1 MKSSKAGAATP
12 VGPAMVD
19 FHGFLVSVQHKKYL
33 ERVYKKEGEFW
44 NRSRFKSK
52 EVISGALE
60 CLGRILVIA
69 HSPWS
74 QISGAEL
81 KEMVTGL
88 DDIAETG
95 LVLTCL
101 ASCTSN
107 VRAILK
113 MREHRLQIE
122 AKLKEA
128 NNKFDA
134 SNTKLYLLKQKHL
147 ELRKQL
153 DNIHHLSMK

>member
-1 MKSSKAGAATP
+1 MKSSKPSATTP
-12 VGPAMVD
+12 MVD

-33 ERVYKKEGEFW
+33 EKEGEFW
-44 NRSRFKSK
+44 NSGRFKSK

-74 QISGAEL
+74 EISGADL

-101 ASCTSN
+101 ASCTPN
-107 VRAILK
+107 VKAILK
-113 MREHRLQIE
+113 MREHRVRIE
-122 AKLKEA
+122 TKLKEA
-128 NNKFDA
+128 NNKFDE
-134 SNTKLYLLKQKHL
+134 SNRKLYLLKHKHL

-153 DNIHHLSMK
+153 DNFHHLSTL